1 MTDGPSFIGVHQI
14 TPFYCGNS
22 GWSKKMDLIQP
33 AFCNDFSY
41 QGFLNI
47 YVLLKTNFAIGSLFL
62 VLNIITIIVIMI
74 IIIIIMLVLLVA
86 IDSVN
91 LFSLHAN

>member
-1 MTDGPSFIGVHQI
+1 
-14 TPFYCGNS
+14 
-22 GWSKKMDLIQP
+22 MDLIQP

-47 YVLLKTNFAIGSLFL
+47 YVVLKTNFAIGSLFL

-74 IIIIIMLVLLVA
+74 IIMLVLLVA

>member
-1 MTDGPSFIGVHQI
+1 
-14 TPFYCGNS
+14 
-22 GWSKKMDLIQP
+22 MDLIQP

-47 YVLLKTNFAIGSLFL
+47 YVVLKTNFAIGSLFL
-62 VLNIITIIVIMI
+62 VLNIITKIVIM
-74 IIIIIMLVLLVA
+74 IIIMLVLLVA

>member
-1 MTDGPSFIGVHQI
+1 
-14 TPFYCGNS
+14 
-22 GWSKKMDLIQP
+22 MDLIQP

-47 YVLLKTNFAIGSLFL
+47 YVVLKTNFAIGSLFL

-74 IIIIIMLVLLVA
+74 IITLVLLVA